1 MRIAQWVLFAGAL
14 ACALA
19 VMQLTE
25 SRPTVTYTEPDDQ
38 QVVVSCAPLAWGI
51 GDHHSVPDSGGGTSW
66 HRVVEGQHVLDELEA
81 VDSDELDRNCL
92 VAGAQRQH
100 HIIWAT
106 TIGLLLAGGGA
117 YMSLRRRVDD
127 TLAARAVRSPGRAPD
142 PR

>member
-1 MRIAQWVLFAGAL
+1 MKIAQWVLFAGAL

-25 SRPTVTYTEPDDQ
+25 SRPTVTYTELDEQ

-66 HRVVEGQHVLDELEA
+66 HRVVEGQHVLDELEV
-81 VDSDELDRNCL
+81 VDNEELDQNCL
-92 VAGAQRQH
+92 IAGAQRQH
-100 HIIWAT
+100 HIIWVTA
-106 TIGLLLAGGGA
+106 IGLLLAGGGA

-127 TLAARAVRSPGRAPD
+127 ALAELAVRTPGRAPD